1 MRYIMSM
8 AGAAGFALV
17 FGFGLWRGNSPTTV
31 LLGALFAAV
40 GFGLFARLWMGLVL
54 QGLEDSLL
62 IKQINAET
70 KPEKSGEK
78 FLADDAPESAP
89 NEQ

>member
-8 AGAAGFALV
+8 TGAAGFALV
-17 FGFGLWRGNSPTTV
+17 LGVGLWRGNPPSMV

-40 GFGLFARLWMGLVL
+40 GFSLFARLWMGLVL
-54 QGLEDSLL
+54 RGLEDSLL
-62 IKQINAET
+62 TKQNSKES
-70 KPEKSGEK
+70 KPEKSDEK
-78 FLADDAPESAP
+78 FLPDDMRESVP

>member
-1 MRYIMSM
+1 M

-17 FGFGLWRGNSPTTV
+17 FGAGLWRGNPPSMV

-62 IKQINAET
+62 TKLPSTESGHEQSAEN
-70 KPEKSGEK
+70 
-78 FLADDAPESAP
+78 FLPDDEPESLP
-89 NEQ
+89 NKQ

>member
-1 MRYIMSM
+1 M

-17 FGFGLWRGNSPTTV
+17 FGFGLWRGNPPAAM
-31 LLGALFAAV
+31 LLGALFVAV

-62 IKQINAET
+62 AKQASAET
-70 KPEKSGEK
+70 ETEKPKGK
-78 FLADDAPESAP
+78 FSADGASMPEP

>member
-8 AGAAGFALV
+8 AGAAGFAFV
-17 FGFGLWRGNSPTTV
+17 VGFGLWRGNSPATV

-40 GFGLFARLWMGLVL
+40 GFGLFARLWMELVL

-62 IKQINAET
+62 TKQMSA
-70 KPEKSGEK
+70 KSGPGKSGEK
-78 FLADDAPESAP
+78 FLPVDAPESAP

>member
-17 FGFGLWRGNSPTTV
+17 FGLGLWHGKPPAPV

-40 GFGLFARLWMGLVL
+40 GFGLFARLWMGLLL

-62 IKQINAET
+62 TKQINAISENEEPEEKLPGEIET
-70 KPEKSGEK
+70 VPT
-78 FLADDAPESAP
+78 P
-89 NEQ
+89 NER

>member
-1 MRYIMSM
+1 M

-17 FGFGLWRGNSPTTV
+17 VGFGLWRGNSPATV

-40 GFGLFARLWMGLVL
+40 GFGLFARLWMELVL

-62 IKQINAET
+62 TKQISTESG
-70 KPEKSGEK
+70 PEKSGEK
-78 FLADDAPESAP
+78 FLPGDTPEPVP

>member
-17 FGFGLWRGNSPTTV
+17 FGFGLWRGNSPATV

-54 QGLEDSLL
+54 QGLEDSLMT
-62 IKQINAET
+62 KQISAET
-70 KPEKSGEK
+70 EPEKSGEK
-78 FLADDAPESAP
+78 FLTDDAPEPAA

>member
-8 AGAAGFALV
+8 AGAAGFTLV
-17 FGFGLWRGNSPTTV
+17 FGFGLWRGNPPATV
-31 LLGALFAAV
+31 LLGALFATV

-62 IKQINAET
+62 RKQAHTEAET
-70 KPEKSGEK
+70 EKPGEK
-78 FLADDAPESAP
+78 LPTDGAPMPAP

>member
-17 FGFGLWRGNSPTTV
+17 FGFGLWRGNSPATV

-62 IKQINAET
+62 AKQASTEAET
-70 KPEKSGEK
+70 EKPKEK
-78 FLADDAPESAP
+78 FPADDVPIPTP

>member
-1 MRYIMSM
+1 M
-8 AGAAGFALV
+8 AGATGFALV
-17 FGFGLWRGNSPTTV
+17 FGAGLWRGNPLSMV

-62 IKQINAET
+62 TKQISTGSGPET
-70 KPEKSGEK
+70 SGEN
-78 FLADDAPESAP
+78 FLPDDGPESVT

>member
-1 MRYIMSM
+1 MSM

-17 FGFGLWRGNSPTTV
+17 FGVGLWRGNPPTAM
-31 LLGALFAAV
+31 LLGALFVAV

-54 QGLEDSLL
+54 QGLEDSMLA
-62 IKQINAET
+62 KQVSTET
-70 KPEKSGEK
+70 KLEKSGEK
-78 FLADDAPESAP
+78 FLTDDASEHAP

>member
-1 MRYIMSM
+1 MSM

-17 FGFGLWRGNSPTTV
+17 FGFGLWRGNPPATV

-62 IKQINAET
+62 AEQAHTEAET
-70 KPEKSGEK
+70 EKTGEK
-78 FLADDAPESAP
+78 LPTDCAPMPTP

>member
-8 AGAAGFALV
+8 AGASGFALV
-17 FGFGLWRGNSPTTV
+17 FGVGLWRGNPPSVV
-31 LLGALFAAV
+31 LLGALFSAV

-62 IKQINAET
+62 TKQIRTESG
-70 KPEKSGEK
+70 PEKSGEK
-78 FLADDAPESAP
+78 FLPDDTPEPVP